1 MKLADMVGYSEID
14 APDPRLIN
22 TCIHCGLCLNE
33 CPTYRVLRVEMD
45 SPRGRIQLIK
55 AVDEG
60 RLSLADK
67 SFARHIFLC
76 LDCRGCETAC
86 PSGVQYG
93 RLVEAARAQAT
104 VVGNIPRGIK
114 VANFVLRHVFGRPA
128 LFKLLARSLRFYAK
142 SGLQRF
148 VRASGLLRA
157 LPKSLANAES
167 MTPAISDRFVD
178 AGSVDF
184 VPAEGEA
191 RHRVAFLTGCIMSVS
206 FADVHE
212 ASLRVLARNGCDVVV
227 PEGQVCCGALS
238 LHNGDRETARRFAR
252 TNVEAF
258 EKQEVGAIVVN
269 SAGCGST
276 MKEWGELLADDPVYA
291 DRAAAVAGKVKDFSE
306 WLVEIG
312 FDADSAALSGRVTYQ
327 EACHLR
333 HAQGIVSEPVELIE
347 SIAGVELVEMRNS
360 ILCCGNAGIYSALN
374 TEVSLG
380 ILDEKLDSIAAT
392 EATTVVTTNPG
403 CQMHIGTGMK
413 ARGMDARIVHI
424 AQLLDEAYKNGDT
437 DGHQ

>member
-1 MKLADMVGYSEID
+1 M
-14 APDPRLIN
+14 
-22 TCIHCGLCLNE
+22 
-33 CPTYRVLRVEMD
+33 
-45 SPRGRIQLIK
+45 
-55 AVDEG
+55 
-60 RLSLADK
+60 
-67 SFARHIFLC
+67 
-76 LDCRGCETAC
+76 
-86 PSGVQYG
+86 
-93 RLVEAARAQAT
+93 
-104 VVGNIPRGIK
+104 GNIPRGIK

-258 EKQEVGAIVVN
+258 EKQEVDAIVVN